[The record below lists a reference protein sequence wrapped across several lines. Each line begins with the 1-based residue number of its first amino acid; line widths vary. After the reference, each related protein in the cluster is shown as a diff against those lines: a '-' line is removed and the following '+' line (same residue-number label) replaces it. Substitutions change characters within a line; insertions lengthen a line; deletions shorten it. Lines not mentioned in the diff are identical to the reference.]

1 MKIAIPDDYQNVVES
16 LRCYSLLAA
25 HEVFR
30 YREPAA
36 DLSDFARRLQDA
48 DAIVPIRERSFFP
61 RELIERLPKLKVI
74 SQTGR
79 STRHIDIAACTERG
93 IVVTAGTHASPI
105 APAEMT
111 WALILASR
119 RHVPL
124 EIERMK
130 NGEWPC
136 TLSHRLAGSTLG
148 IFGLGMI
155 GTLVARVGAS
165 FGMKIMVLGREN
177 SVRHARDAGYE
188 VAADKA
194 ELFERS
200 DVLCLLMRMTAE
212 TRALVTYSDL
222 ARMKPTALLV
232 NTARADLIEEGA
244 LVKALRTGRPGFA
257 AVDVYEK
264 EPVLGANHPLLAM
277 PNVLCTHHIAW
288 AEHDTFELY
297 FGEAFENLLAYA
309 QGTPRSVVNP
319 EVLQAQRPRPQG

>member
-1 MKIAIPDDYQNVVES
+1 MKIAIPDDYQNVVHT
-16 LRCYSLLAA
+16 LRCAA
-25 HEVFR
+25 RLEGHEIIR
-30 YREPAA
+30 YREPAT
-36 DLSDFARRLQDA
+36 DLADFARRLQAA
-48 DAIVPIRERSFFP
+48 DAVVPIRERSRFP
-61 RELIERLPKLKVI
+61 RELLERLPNLKVI

-79 STRHIDIAACTERG
+79 STRHIDVAACTDLG
-93 IVVTAGTHASPI
+93 VVVCAGTHASPI

-130 NGEWPC
+130 RGEWPC
-136 TLSHRLAGSTLG
+136 TLSHRLSGSTLG

-155 GTLVARVGAS
+155 GALVARIGAA
-165 FGMKIMVLGREN
+165 FGMKVLVLGRED
-177 SVRHARDAGYE
+177 SARRAREAGYE

-200 DVLCLLMRMTAE
+200 DVLCLLLRMTPE
-212 TRALVTYSDL
+212 TKGVVTRADL

-232 NTARADLIEEGA
+232 NTARADLIETGA
-244 LVKALRTGRPGFA
+244 LVEALRAGRPGFA

-264 EPVLGANHPLLAM
+264 EPVIAADHPLLSM
-277 PNVLCTHHIAW
+277 PNVLCTHHVAW

-309 QGTPRSVVNP
+309 GGAPRSVVNP
-319 EVLQAQRPRPQG
+319 EVLAR